1 MSPRLDEVQQTL
13 HEVFRGRTSP
23 EEAAPR
29 IGVQPDRLAI
39 YQRFV
44 KGHILRTLAKDYPMT
59 KALMGEAL
67 FERLSDRYFATHP
80 PRSWELNAAVQAF
93 PEFLERERVEG
104 SEPDLSPL
112 MAQLAQFEWEIFAA
126 FTHPADIPRPEEV
139 SAFTINPTL
148 TALSFDYPLVA
159 WYAKWDHDEVADVPG
174 SAPEPREGGETVLFY
189 RSPTSLRTHYRAAT
203 DDYLF
208 AIKVAHEGM
217 SVEAAA
223 EATGQPLD
231 LCRAALDAAVEVGLL
246 VAPAA

>member
-1 MSPRLDEVQQTL
+1 MSPRLQEVQEAL
-13 HEVFRGRTSP
+13 HEVFRGRLSA
-23 EEAAPR
+23 EAAAPR
-29 IGVQPDRLAI
+29 IGVRPDRLAI

-67 FERLSDRYFATHP
+67 FDRLSERYFEAHP
-80 PRSWELNAAVQAF
+80 PRSWELNAAVEAF
-93 PEFLERERVEG
+93 PEFLERQRVEER
-104 SEPDLSPL
+104 EPELSPL

-139 SAFTINPTL
+139 SHYTVNPTL

-159 WYAKWDHDEVADVPG
+159 WYAKWDHDEIADVP
-174 SAPEPREGGETVLFY
+174 STAPEPVEDGETVLFY
-189 RSPTSLRTHYRAAT
+189 RSPISLRTNYRVAT

-208 AIKVAHEGM
+208 AIKVAHEGL
-217 SVEAAA
+217 SLEAAA

-231 LCRAALDAAVEVGLL
+231 LCRAALDAAVDVGLII
-246 VAPAA
+246 APAP